1 MLSTVY
7 VKKKVIRELQVNVKI
22 YRIFLLDTFEFLEEN
37 SIHTEVSDKKLNF

>member
-22 YRIFLLDTFEFLEEN
+22 YRIFLLDTFEFLKET